1 MKIKTEAEYEAAQ
14 ERLAELAGCLEDT
27 PEEHELVTLELA
39 VAVWESKRRI
49 G

>member
-1 MKIKTEAEYEAAQ
+1 MKIKTDDEYQAAKA
-14 ERLAELAGCLEDT
+14 RIAELAGCPEDS

-39 VAVWESKRRI
+39 VAVWESKKRV